1 MTEYKAKRN
10 ASRCPTHPGAVLRE
24 DVLPA
29 VNRAKTEIAD
39 LLGISR
45 QQLNAIL
52 REKKPISPAVAVRLG
67 KLFGNGPGLWVR
79 MQGAYDTWHAER
91 EVDTAKIPT
100 IKAA

>member
-1 MTEYKAKRN
+1 MS
-10 ASRCPTHPGAVLRE
+10 SRATRTGALPTGAVLRE

-29 VNRAKTEIAD
+29 VNRPKTEIAQ
-39 LLGISR
+39 LLGISH

>member
-1 MTEYKAKRN
+1 MTEYTAKRN
-10 ASRCPTHPGAVLRE
+10 RSRCPTHPGAVLRD

-29 VNRAKTEIAD
+29 VKRTKIEIAEM
-39 LLGISR
+39 LGISR
-45 QQLNAIL
+45 QQLNGIL
-52 REKKPISPAVAVRLG
+52 TEKKPISPAVAVRIG

>member
-1 MTEYKAKRN
+1 MADYKTKRN

-29 VNRAKTEIAD
+29 VNRPKTEIAD

-45 QQLNAIL
+45 QHLNAIL

-67 KLFGNGPGLWVR
+67 KLFGNGPTLWVR
-79 MQGAYDTWHAER
+79 MQGAYDMWHAER

-100 IKAA
+100 IKVT